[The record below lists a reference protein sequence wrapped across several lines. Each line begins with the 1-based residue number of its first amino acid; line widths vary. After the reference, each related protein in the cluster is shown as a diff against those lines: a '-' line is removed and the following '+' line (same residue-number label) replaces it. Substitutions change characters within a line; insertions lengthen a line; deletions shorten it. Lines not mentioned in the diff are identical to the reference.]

1 MSACACVRAYVT
13 PTPTHTHTH
22 AHTHMQVERLEEAL
36 LEQQRQATFHTL
48 NLHAAVGGGTPRSGA
63 GGGDGMLARVDSVHS
78 LRSASGAGTL
88 SASWARLNPSGQLQ
102 RAFGEGGQ
110 SGASSQRSGAGIGGA
125 EEEDDGW
132 LYNRRG
138 ESVAM
143 TWDLVGMVLDVAAW
157 GPGRSRRPDDDPAKV
172 IKALKTLIKSWKA
185 LWERKTDR
193 KKSKR
198 ERERESERERAAS
211 IHGGVDRAR
220 LHLRESRG
228 HHDDEDALSEYGR
241 AYGKAQNLRGKED
254 VQDARQDDGFLSSD
268 SDETYVD
275 DHDVHAAAR
284 EAGRGHSRPDD
295 AKEGGLTRAGYVQ
308 LLTLKGIVP
317 EVASE
322 AEACKAFDELV
333 HYRGPMRAQSGRL
346 DANLAP
352 EITFEEFKH
361 LVRSLLPAG
370 S

>member
-1 MSACACVRAYVT
+1 
-13 PTPTHTHTH
+13 
-22 AHTHMQVERLEEAL
+22 MQVERLEEAL

-110 SGASSQRSGAGIGGA
+110 SGASSQRSGVGIGGA
-125 EEEDDGW
+125 EDEDDGW

-185 LWERKTDR
+185 LWERKTDK
-193 KKSKR
+193 KKSKG

-211 IHGGVDRAR
+211 IQGGVDRAR

-228 HHDDEDALSEYGR
+228 HHDDEDA
-241 AYGKAQNLRGKED
+241 
-254 VQDARQDDGFLSSD
+254 RQDDGFLSSD
-268 SDETYVD
+268 TDGTYVD

-284 EAGRGHSRPDD
+284 EAGRGHSRPDA
-295 AKEGGLTRAGYVQ
+295 AKEGGLTRAGYLQ

-322 AEACKAFDELV
+322 AEACQAFDELV
-333 HYRGPMRAQSGRL
+333 HYRGPMTAQAGRL